1 MTVIAVAPD
10 DGYTTLYHS
19 RISLKESCLTR
30 GTQRRVV
37 FFDLDGTLHQ
47 QDMFGTF
54 MRYLLRRRPLNLLL
68 VVPLLPVV
76 GIGLLFKGRASRWPM
91 SLLLWSITFG
101 RSERTLLQLEAEFA
115 QWFRL
120 RVKAFPVV
128 QQRLTD
134 YLGSD
139 DADVWLITGSPQSL
153 VEQVYYDSAFLPRVK
168 LIASQM
174 QRGWG
179 GRVLAMR
186 CLGHEKVAQLEE
198 KIGTPLQLYSGY
210 SDSKQDN
217 PLLFF
222 CQHRWRVTPAGE
234 LQQLE

>member
-1 MTVIAVAPD
+1 MT
-10 DGYTTLYHS
+10 
-19 RISLKESCLTR
+19 K

-54 MRYLLRRRPLNLLL
+54 MRYLLWRQPLNLLL
-68 VVPLLPVV
+68 VVPLLPI
-76 GIGLLFKGRASRWPM
+76 IGLGLLIKGRAARWPM
-91 SLLLWSITFG
+91 SLLLWAITFG
-101 RSERTLLQLEAEFA
+101 HSERQLLAREEAFA
-115 QWFRL
+115 VWFRQ
-120 RVKAFPVV
+120 RVTAFPVV

-134 YLGSD
+134 YLSSE
-139 DADVWLITGSPQSL
+139 DADVWLITGSPQPL
-153 VEQVYYDSAFLPRVK
+153 VEKVYFDSAFLPRVK

-174 QRGWG
+174 RRGAG

-198 KIGTPLQLYSGY
+198 QIGTPLQLYSGY

-222 CQHRWRVTPAGE
+222 CQHRWRVTPQGE

>member
-1 MTVIAVAPD
+1 LVT
-10 DGYTTLYHS
+10 S
-19 RISLKESCLTR
+19 RE
-30 GTQRRVV
+30 RRVV

-54 MRYLLRRRPLNLLL
+54 MRWLLWRQPLNLLL
-68 VVPLLPVV
+68 VVPLLPV
-76 GIGLLFKGRASRWPM
+76 IGLGLLLKGRAARWPM

-101 RSERTLLQLEAEFA
+101 HSEARLTQREQQFA
-115 QWFRL
+115 HWFRQ
-120 RVKAFPVV
+120 RVTAFPVV

-134 YLGSD
+134 YLSSE
-139 DADVWLITGSPQSL
+139 DADVWLITGSPQPL
-153 VEQVYYDSAFLPRVK
+153 VEQVYFDSAFLPRVK

-174 QRGWG
+174 ARGWG

-198 KIGTPLQLYSGY
+198 QIGTPLQLYSGY

-222 CQHRWRVTPAGE
+222 CQHRFRVTPVGE

>member
-1 MTVIAVAPD
+1 MT
-10 DGYTTLYHS
+10 TS
-19 RISLKESCLTR
+19 QE
-30 GTQRRVV
+30 RRVI

-47 QDMFGTF
+47 QDMFGTY
-54 MRYLLRRRPLNLLL
+54 MRWMLRRQPLNLLL
-68 VVPLLPVV
+68 VLPLLPVV
-76 GIGLLFKGRASRWPM
+76 AAGLLLRGRAARWPM

-101 RSERTLLQLEAEFA
+101 HSEQRLLQQENEFA
-115 QWFRL
+115 RWFRQ

-134 YLGSD
+134 YLNSD
-139 DADVWLITGSPQSL
+139 DADVWLITGSPQPL
-153 VEQVYYDSAFLPRVK
+153 VEQVYFDSAFLPKVK

-174 QRGWG
+174 SRAWG
-179 GRVLAMR
+179 GRVLALR

-198 KIGTPLQLYSGY
+198 QIGTPLQLYSGY
-210 SDSKQDN
+210 SDSNQDN

-222 CQHRWRVTPAGE
+222 CQHRFRVTPVGE

>member
-1 MTVIAVAPD
+1 MIKGSP
-10 DGYTTLYHS
+10 
-19 RISLKESCLTR
+19 
-30 GTQRRVV
+30 RRVV

-54 MRYLLRRRPLNLLL
+54 MRYLLWRQPLNLLL
-68 VVPLLPVV
+68 VAPLLPVA
-76 GIGLLFKGRASRWPM
+76 GLGLLIKGRAARWPM
-91 SLLLWSITFG
+91 SLLLWAITFG
-101 RSERTLLQLEAEFA
+101 HSEKRLQQREQAFA
-115 QWFRL
+115 LWFRQ
-120 RVKAFPVV
+120 RVTAFPLV

-134 YLGSD
+134 YLSSE

-153 VEQVYYDSAFLPRVK
+153 VVQVYHDSPFLPRVK

-174 QRGWG
+174 ARGYG

-186 CLGHEKVAQLEE
+186 CLGHEKVAQLEDQ
-198 KIGTPLQLYSGY
+198 IGTPLQLYSGY

-222 CQHRWRVTPAGE
+222 CQHRWRVTPTGQ